1 MAKSLTTMPHGKMAE
16 DGFKKKWN
24 VLENFST
31 TLSSLKKIALRPF
44 ELIWFGSV
52 ERPNTFVNRLSYLS
66 DDFIFISVR
75 QRLIVAVRKKHNCLA
90 AKKTPMKNWVE
101 PAPDVST
108 YCKHA
113 ITSPK
118 HQLSQSYSSFIL
130 YLYTVLYKGLA
141 NRNFT

>member
-16 DGFKKKWN
+16 DGFKRSGMYLK
-24 VLENFST
+24 T
-31 TLSSLKKIALRPF
+31 TARHFQVWKKIALRPF

-52 ERPNTFVNRLSYLS
+52 ERPNTFVNLLSYLS
-66 DDFIFISVR
+66 DDFIIISVR

-90 AKKTPMKNWVE
+90 AKKTPMKNWIE

-141 NRNFT
+141 NRNLT